1 MQRLLCLLAILGRS
15 SPSFGSPVATLSKTA
30 EFLGPFPVGRTE
42 LDGDPCEAAGGIMS
56 LYNSRQFPTRST
68 RIVSE
73 LVPGAMSRGTR
84 YEQEPQTAT
93 LLSPPK
99 QTGML
104 LFNSERLRQ
113 LCAALLVRNHR

>member
-1 MQRLLCLLAILGRS
+1 MQRLLCLLAVLGRS

-42 LDGDPCEAAGGIMS
+42 LDGDPCEAAGGIVS

-73 LVPGAMSRGTR
+73 LVPGGYVSWD
-84 YEQEPQTAT
+84 T
-93 LLSPPK
+93 LRADPNGNFALSPK
-99 QTGML
+99 ADW
-104 LFNSERLRQ
+104 N
-113 LCAALLVRNHR
+113 ALVQQ